1 MKMFRKKNYSNKN
14 AFNLSIALFSFLIFF
29 SFTLNVEKGF
39 TNLLAFGQS
48 ATGPIDNPNQSIPKE
63 RIKDYEALS
72 LENGKPITVA
82 NATGNLIILNSWATW
97 CVPCREEMPGLE
109 QLYEEYKDKGLEVI
123 GVSVDSFGMDDRIK
137 LFAERIGVTYPIW
150 HDPNDAFTRTFKA
163 IGVPESYLID
173 KNGTIYHQWKGQF
186 NPVSANTKALVEDAL
201 LKVSPSFASAAELSN
216 TTITANL
223 SSTSSPTTDIS
234 TTPSSIGD
242 SNAIGSDIT
251 TIGIPIAFAAG
262 LLSFL
267 SPCILPIIPS
277 FVAFITGMS
286 SDELLN
292 KNNKRKEGS
301 PKYDDT
307 SDSLDSSI
315 NNKIDTKT
323 ASGVEEEFEKHES
336 VHKVTAVKST
346 TFLRGCLFILGFSLV
361 FVALG
366 ASITAIGSAFH
377 EYSRWIEIIGGIMII
392 LFGLNLLGILKIPG
406 AQRDRGYKFDKRP
419 AGHVGSLL
427 IGMGFGAG
435 WTPCIGP
442 ILASILTVAAVTTS
456 LYEGVLLLVVYSAGL
471 AIPFIIS
478 ALAIDKYL
486 VTYKKLSK
494 YMPWIHRISVALLII
509 MGVLLLTGYLTLFTT
524 SLAGTFPMLG

>member
-1 MKMFRKKNYSNKN
+1 MFIQKDIKTYTNTTFY
-14 AFNLSIALFSFLIFF
+14 LSLSLFAFLIFF
-29 SFTLNVEKGF
+29 SGIALNEKGF
-39 TNLLAFGQS
+39 TNLTALGQS
-48 ATGPIDNPNQSIPKE
+48 TTTTTASNQPVDNPSQSIPKD
-63 RIKDYEALS
+63 RVTGYKALS
-72 LENGKPITVA
+72 LENGQPISAA
-82 NATGNLIILNSWATW
+82 NATGDVIILNSWATW
-97 CVPCREEMPGLE
+97 CIPCREEMPGL
-109 QLYEEYKDKGLEVI
+109 QDLYEEYKDRGLEVI

-137 LFAERIGVTYPIW
+137 MFADRLGVSYTLW

-186 NPVSANTKALVEDAL
+186 NPVSANTKALVENAL
-201 LKVSPSFASAAELSN
+201 LQVSPALTSPTN
-216 TTITANL
+216 
-223 SSTSSPTTDIS
+223 STSSSS
-234 TTPSSIGD
+234 TTASSVASGLGGD
-242 SNAIGSDIT
+242 SQAIDNSAIT
-251 TIGIPIAFAAG
+251 TIGIPLAFAAG
-262 LLSFL
+262 ILSFL

-292 KNNKRKEGS
+292 RNNKRKEGS
-301 PKYDDT
+301 SY
-307 SDSLDSSI
+307 SDVS
-315 NNKIDTKT
+315 NNNNDRKIDTNVP
-323 ASGVEEEFEKHES
+323 SGAEELQEQGS
-336 VHKVTAVKST
+336 VGKITAVKST

-377 EYSRWIEIIGGIMII
+377 EFSRWIEIIGGIMII
-392 LFGLNLLGILKIPG
+392 LFGLNLLGVLKIPG
-406 AQRDRGYKFDKRP
+406 AQRDRGYKFSKRP

-456 LYEGVLLLVVYSAGL
+456 LYEGILLLVVYSSGL

-509 MGVLLLTGYLTLFTT
+509 MGVLLISGYLTLFTT
-524 SLAGTFPMLG
+524 SLASTFPMLG

>member
-1 MKMFRKKNYSNKN
+1 MSSSNIS
-14 AFNLSIALFSFLIFF
+14 FYPSIAVFSFLILFGMIALIGEKKE
-29 SFTLNVEKGF
+29 FTSL
-39 TNLLAFGQS
+39 TAFGQTTVS
-48 ATGPIDNPNQSIPKE
+48 SSSSSDNADQSIPE
-63 RIKDYEALS
+63 DRIKGYKALS
-72 LENGKPITVA
+72 LENGKPMTVS
-82 NATGNLIILNSWATW
+82 NATGDLIILNSWATW

-109 QLYEEYKDKGLEVI
+109 QLYVDYKDSGLEVI

-137 LFAERIGVTYPIW
+137 VFAERMGITYPIW

-173 KNGTIYHQWKGQF
+173 RNGTIYYQWKGQF
-186 NPVSANTKALVEDAL
+186 DPTAESTKAIVENALVQ
-201 LKVSPSFASAAELSN
+201 VSPAFASISTPSN
-216 TTITANL
+216 SSSSA
-223 SSTSSPTTDIS
+223 STSTLAPG
-234 TTPSSIGD
+234 SSN
-242 SNAIGSDIT
+242 SNLYGGFNTERSNIA

-286 SDELLN
+286 SDELLS

-301 PKYDDT
+301 GYGQ
-307 SDSLDSSI
+307 SSVNMDSIS
-315 NNKIDTKT
+315 NNKTETRASSGID
-323 ASGVEEEFEKHES
+323 EEFEKQES
-336 VHKVTAVKST
+336 AQKVTVIRST

-406 AQRDRGYKFDKRP
+406 TQRDRGYKFTKRP

-456 LYEGVLLLVVYSAGL
+456 LYEGILLLIVYSAGL

-494 YMPWIHRISVALLII
+494 YMPWIHRISVALLVI
-509 MGVLLLTGYLTLFTT
+509 MGVLLLSGYLTLITT

>member
-1 MKMFRKKNYSNKN
+1 MKTSIPLCSSTLIVFS
-14 AFNLSIALFSFLIFF
+14 LSTIFLI
-29 SFTLNVEKGF
+29 
-39 TNLLAFGQS
+39 LLANQNDISDIDVFAQ
-48 ATGPIDNPNQSIPKE
+48 TTTLPKTTDNPNQSIPQDRVKS
-63 RIKDYEALS
+63 YQALS
-72 LENGKPITVA
+72 LETGKPVDIE
-82 NATGNLIILNSWATW
+82 NATGKLIILNSWATW

-109 QLYEEYKDKGLEVI
+109 QLYNDYKDKGLEVI
-123 GVSVDSFGMDDRIK
+123 GTSVDSIGMDDRIK
-137 LFAERIGVTYPIW
+137 NFAQRMNITYTLW

-173 KNGTIYHQWKGQF
+173 RNGTIYHQWKGQF
-186 NPVSANTKALVEDAL
+186 NPMAPSTKSIVENAL
-201 LKVSPSFASAAELSN
+201 LEVSPPAFASDSN
-216 TTITANL
+216 TNGTTLL
-223 SSTSSPTTDIS
+223 STESASDTLDSSDQFSQSDLESRNGLSTF
-234 TTPSSIGD
+234 
-242 SNAIGSDIT
+242 A
-251 TIGIPIAFAAG
+251 IPIAFAAG

-292 KNNKRKEGS
+292 KGNRRSSTETNTANPNGS
-301 PKYDDT
+301 GEIEEQQEPIQKT
-307 SDSLDSSI
+307 SVI
-315 NNKIDTKT
+315 
-323 ASGVEEEFEKHES
+323 
-336 VHKVTAVKST
+336 KSM
-346 TFLRGCLFILGFSLV
+346 TFLRGCLFILGFSMV

-377 EYSRWIEIIGGIMII
+377 EYSRWIEIVGGVMII
-392 LFGLNLLGILKIPG
+392 LFGLNLLGVLKIPG
-406 AQRDRGYKFDKRP
+406 AQRDRGYKFSQRP

-442 ILASILTVAAVTTS
+442 ILASILTIAAVTTS
-456 LYEGVLLLVVYSAGL
+456 LYEGIFLLVVYSAGL

-486 VTYKKLSK
+486 VTYRKLSK
-494 YMPWIHRISVALLII
+494 YMPWIHRISVALLLI

-524 SLAGTFPMLG
+524 SLASTFPMLG

>member
-1 MKMFRKKNYSNKN
+1 MITVI
-14 AFNLSIALFSFLIFF
+14 LALDVDRTSVNPDVF
-29 SFTLNVEKGF
+29 
-39 TNLLAFGQS
+39 AQS
-48 ATGPIDNPNQSIPKE
+48 TGSSDNPNQSIPKE
-63 RIKDYEALS
+63 RIKNYEALS
-72 LENGKPITVA
+72 LENGKPITIA
-82 NATGNLIILNSWATW
+82 NATGDLIVLNSWATW

-109 QLYEEYKDKGLEVI
+109 QLYNDYKDKGLEVI
-123 GVSVDSFGMDDRIK
+123 GTSVDSIGLDDRIK
-137 LFAERIGVTYPIW
+137 NFAQRMNITYTLW

-173 KNGTIYHQWKGQF
+173 RNGTIYHQWKGQF
-186 NPVSANTKALVEDAL
+186 NPMAPSTKSIIENALSE
-201 LKVSPSFASAAELSN
+201 VSPPAFASSAPNINDTTLS
-216 TTITANL
+216 TTQSASN
-223 SSTSSPTTDIS
+223 PTTFSDQSLQSDLESRNGLS
-234 TTPSSIGD
+234 TF
-242 SNAIGSDIT
+242 A
-251 TIGIPIAFAAG
+251 IPIAFAAG

-292 KNNKRKEGS
+292 KGNRR
-301 PKYDDT
+301 
-307 SDSLDSSI
+307 SSI
-315 NNKIDTKT
+315 ESSAANPNRSGEIEEQEAPIQKT
-323 ASGVEEEFEKHES
+323 S
-336 VHKVTAVKST
+336 VIKSM
-346 TFLRGCLFILGFSLV
+346 TFLRGCLFILGFSIV

-392 LFGLNLLGILKIPG
+392 LFGLNLLGVLKIPG
-406 AQRDRGYKFDKRP
+406 AQRDRGYKFSQRP
-419 AGHVGSLL
+419 AGHIGSLL

-442 ILASILTVAAVTTS
+442 ILASILTIAAVTTS
-456 LYEGVLLLVVYSAGL
+456 LYEGIFLLVVYSAGL

-486 VTYKKLSK
+486 VTYRKISK
-494 YMPWIHRISVALLII
+494 YMPWIHRISVALLLI

-524 SLAGTFPMLG
+524 SLASTFPMLG

>member
-1 MKMFRKKNYSNKN
+1 MKLSAKKCSSSLIV
-14 AFNLSIALFSFLIFF
+14 FSLSAIFLVFLANQNSGNNMDVF
-29 SFTLNVEKGF
+29 AQTTTLPN
-39 TNLLAFGQS
+39 T
-48 ATGPIDNPNQSIPKE
+48 TDNPNQSIPQDRVKS
-63 RIKDYEALS
+63 YQALS
-72 LENGKPITVA
+72 LETGKPISIE
-82 NATGNLIILNSWATW
+82 NATGKLIILNSWATW

-109 QLYEEYKDKGLEVI
+109 QLYNEFKGKGLEVI
-123 GVSVDSFGMDDRIK
+123 GTSVDSIGMDDRIK
-137 LFAERIGVTYPIW
+137 NFAERMNITYTLW

-186 NPVSANTKALVEDAL
+186 NPMAPSTKSIVENAL
-201 LKVSPSFASAAELSN
+201 LEVSPPAFASSGSYIN
-216 TTITANL
+216 GTAL
-223 SSTSSPTTDIS
+223 SSTESASDPLASSDQ
-234 TTPSSIGD
+234 SSQ
-242 SNAIGSDIT
+242 SDLESRNGLAT
-251 TIGIPIAFAAG
+251 FAIPIAFAAG

-292 KNNKRKEGS
+292 KGNRRSSTESSTSNPSGS
-301 PKYDDT
+301 GEIEEQQEPIQKT
-307 SDSLDSSI
+307 SVI
-315 NNKIDTKT
+315 
-323 ASGVEEEFEKHES
+323 
-336 VHKVTAVKST
+336 KSM
-346 TFLRGCLFILGFSLV
+346 TFLRGCLFILGFSIV

-377 EYSRWIEIIGGIMII
+377 EYSRWIEIVGGIMII
-392 LFGLNLLGILKIPG
+392 LFGLNLLGVLKIPG
-406 AQRDRGYKFDKRP
+406 AQRDRGYKFSQRP

-442 ILASILTVAAVTTS
+442 ILASILTIAAVTTS
-456 LYEGVLLLVVYSAGL
+456 LYEGIFLLVVYSAGL

-486 VTYKKLSK
+486 VTYRKLSK
-494 YMPWIHRISVALLII
+494 YMPWIHRISVALLLI

-524 SLAGTFPMLG
+524 SLASTFPMLG

>member
-1 MKMFRKKNYSNKN
+1 MDKLMKFSIQLCSSSTPVIL
-14 AFNLSIALFSFLIFF
+14 LSLFTILVFLSSPGIFIDHK
-29 SFTLNVEKGF
+29 V
-39 TNLLAFGQS
+39 FGQTTS
-48 ATGPIDNPNQSIPKE
+48 STTLDNPNQSIPQDK
-63 RIKDYEALS
+63 IKSYQALS
-72 LENGKPITVA
+72 LETGKPVTIQNT
-82 NATGNLIILNSWATW
+82 TGKLIILNSWATW
-97 CVPCREEMPGLE
+97 CIPCREEMPGLE
-109 QLYEEYKDKGLEVI
+109 QLYTDYKDKGLEII
-123 GVSVDSFGMDDRIK
+123 GTSVDSIGMDDRIK
-137 LFAERIGVTYPIW
+137 NFAERMNITYTLW

-186 NPVSANTKALVEDAL
+186 NPMASSTKSIIENAL
-201 LKVSPSFASAAELSN
+201 LKVNPPAFATSTTNTNTNNNTNSSLSGSVSDSQSSSDIASQGDLESGN
-216 TTITANL
+216 GITAF
-223 SSTSSPTTDIS
+223 
-234 TTPSSIGD
+234 
-242 SNAIGSDIT
+242 A
-251 TIGIPIAFAAG
+251 IPIAFVAG

-292 KNNKRKEGS
+292 KGNKRAS
-301 PKYDDT
+301 
-307 SDSLDSSI
+307 SDSNAVNSGGSGEI
-315 NNKIDTKT
+315 EEQHAPIQKT
-323 ASGVEEEFEKHES
+323 S
-336 VHKVTAVKST
+336 VIKSM
-346 TFLRGCLFILGFSLV
+346 TFLRGCLFILGFSIV

-377 EYSRWIEIIGGIMII
+377 DYSRWIEIIGGIMII
-392 LFGLNLLGILKIPG
+392 LFGLNLLGVLKIPG
-406 AQRDRGYKFDKRP
+406 AQRDRGYKFSQRP

-442 ILASILTVAAVTTS
+442 ILASILTIAAVTTS
-456 LYEGVLLLVVYSAGL
+456 LYEGIFLLVVYSAGL

-486 VTYKKLSK
+486 VTYRKLSK
-494 YMPWIHRISVALLII
+494 YMPWIHRISVALLLI

-524 SLAGTFPMLG
+524 SLASTFPMLG

>member
-1 MKMFRKKNYSNKN
+1 MILNLDKGLNYYS
-14 AFNLSIALFSFLIFF
+14 
-29 SFTLNVEKGF
+29 
-39 TNLLAFGQS
+39 FGQTTAS
-48 ATGPIDNPNQSIPKE
+48 SETIDQSISHD
-63 RIKDYEALS
+63 RIKSYQALS
-72 LENGKPITVA
+72 LDNGKPITIE
-82 NATGNLIILNSWATW
+82 NATGDVVILNAWATW
-97 CVPCREEMPGLE
+97 CVPCREEMPGLQ
-109 QLYEEYKDKGLEVI
+109 QLYEEYKDQGLEVI
-123 GVSVDSFGMDDRIK
+123 GVSVDSFGMEDRIK
-137 LFAERIGVTYPIW
+137 LFAERMGITYPLW
-150 HDPNDAFTRTFKA
+150 HDPNDTFTRTFKA
-163 IGVPESYLID
+163 IGVPESYLVD

-186 NPVSANTKALVEDAL
+186 DPVSANTKALVEDAL
-201 LKVSPSFASAAELSN
+201 LKVSPEIALAMPLTNNSSSPSSSSAISPTGTVSSNSDSNLGSN
-216 TTITANL
+216 T
-223 SSTSSPTTDIS
+223 
-234 TTPSSIGD
+234 
-242 SNAIGSDIT
+242 GSDIAT
-251 TIGIPIAFAAG
+251 LGIPIAFAAG

-292 KNNKRKEGS
+292 KNNKRNEGS
-301 PKYDDT
+301 KHDKSALND
-307 SDSLDSSI
+307 LDSSTGGT
-315 NNKIDTKT
+315 DMST
-323 ASGVEEEFEKHES
+323 SGLEEFEKQES
-336 VHKVTAVKST
+336 LQKITAIKSA

-406 AQRDRGYKFDKRP
+406 TQRDRGYKFSKRP
-419 AGHVGSLL
+419 TGHVGSLL

-442 ILASILTVAAVTTS
+442 ILASILTIAAVTTS
-456 LYEGVLLLVVYSAGL
+456 LYQGILLLVVYSCGL

-494 YMPWIHRISVALLII
+494 WMPWIHRISV
-509 MGVLLLTGYLTLFTT
+509 VLLLVMGILLLSGYLTLITT
-524 SLAGTFPMLG
+524 YLATIMPMYYG

>member
-1 MKMFRKKNYSNKN
+1 MIQTKD
-14 AFNLSIALFSFLIFF
+14 IAEFSSLLVILFTISVML
-29 SFTLNVEKGF
+29 TLGVDRISVSHDVF
-39 TNLLAFGQS
+39 AQS
-48 ATGPIDNPNQSIPKE
+48 TGSSDNPNQSIPQE
-63 RIKDYEALS
+63 RIKNYEALS

-82 NATGNLIILNSWATW
+82 NATGDLIVLNSWATW

-137 LFAERIGVTYPIW
+137 LFAERIGITYPIW
-150 HDPNDAFTRTFKA
+150 HDPNDAITRTFKA

-201 LKVSPSFASAAELSN
+201 LKVSPAFASTDTPSP
-216 TTITANL
+216 TTSANS
-223 SSTSSPTTDIS
+223 SSTTSQSTDIS
-234 TTPSSIGD
+234 TSSG
-242 SNAIGSDIT
+242 SNEDTRAIGSDIT

-292 KNNKRKEGS
+292 KNNKRKDGS
-301 PKYDDT
+301 SRSDDE
-307 SDSLDSSI
+307 SSNNIDSNIKGITDV
-315 NNKIDTKT
+315 N
-323 ASGVEEEFEKHES
+323 ASGVEEEFEKQKSEL
-336 VHKVTAVKST
+336 KVTSIKST
-346 TFLRGCLFILGFSLV
+346 TFFRGCLFILGFSLV

-406 AQRDRGYKFDKRP
+406 TQRDRGYKFSKRP

-456 LYEGVLLLVVYSAGL
+456 LYEGILLLVVYSAGL

-494 YMPWIHRISVALLII
+494 YMPWIHRISVALLIV

>member
-1 MKMFRKKNYSNKN
+1 MT
-14 AFNLSIALFSFLIFF
+14 LSILSFYSLITVFSFMLLLN
-29 SFTLNVEKGF
+29 SNTLNADENEVV
-39 TNLLAFGQS
+39 NLIAFGQTTAS
-48 ATGPIDNPNQSIPKE
+48 TQADDDNQPNQTIPKE
-63 RIKDYEALS
+63 RIKGYEALS
-72 LENGKPITVA
+72 LEDGKPITISNV
-82 NATGNLIILNSWATW
+82 TGKVIILNSWATW
-97 CVPCREEMPGLE
+97 CIPCREEMPGLQ
-109 QLYEEYKDKGLEVI
+109 QLYEEYKDSGLEII
-123 GVSVDSFGMDDRIK
+123 GVSVDSFGMENRIN
-137 LFAERIGVTYPIW
+137 LFTEQMGITYPIW
-150 HDPNDAFTRTFKA
+150 HDPNDFFTITFKA

-173 KNGTIYHQWKGQF
+173 NNGTLYHQWKGQF
-186 NPVSANTKALVEDAL
+186 NPVSDNTKSLVEDAL
-201 LKVSPSFASAAELSN
+201 SKVSPAFASPSTTSN
-216 TTITANL
+216 PTNSTTDL
-223 SSTSSPTTDIS
+223 GSSGSTSIERS
-234 TTPSSIGD
+234 TSV
-242 SNAIGSDIT
+242 GSDFT
-251 TIGIPIAFAAG
+251 TIGIPVAFAAG

-292 KNNKRKEGS
+292 RNNKKRNEGS
-301 PKYDDT
+301 SSRVGDSY
-307 SDSLDSSI
+307 DSLGSDI
-315 NNKIDTKT
+315 YNRIDPKT
-323 ASGVEEEFEKHES
+323 ASSGVGEELEKQES
-336 VHKVTAVKST
+336 VHKKTSIKST

-406 AQRDRGYKFDKRP
+406 TQRDRGYKFTKRP
-419 AGHVGSLL
+419 AGHIGSLL

-442 ILASILTVAAVTTS
+442 ILASILTIAAVTTS
-456 LYEGVLLLVVYSAGL
+456 MYDGIMLLTVYSAGL
-471 AIPFIIS
+471 AIPFLIS

-509 MGVLLLTGYLTLFTT
+509 MGILLLSGYLTLITT